1 MSNASFFDIARNRF
15 RTGLVEVD
23 RKWGWYF
30 ALGVFLVILGAIASG
45 MAVATTL
52 VSVVALGWV
61 LLGAG
66 ASMVVLSFLTGKWS
80 GFLLTLAAGAL
91 SVIAGLT
98 LLSSPV
104 AGAIAVTLIV
114 GLILMTSGIYRSVA
128 SIVMQFPNWGWSLL
142 SGVVSFGLGAM
153 LLSHWQTT
161 ALWFLGLYIGLD
173 LILHGLS
180 WIMFSLRVHSL
191 ASDLKITDAERRRAA

>member
-15 RTGLVEVD
+15 RTGLAEVD

-30 ALGVFLVILGAIASG
+30 ALGVFLVVLGAVASG

-52 VSVVALGWV
+52 ISVVALGWV
-61 LLGAG
+61 LIAAG

-98 LLSSPV
+98 LLSSPI

-114 GLILMTSGIYRSVA
+114 GLILMTAGIYRSVA

-142 SGVVSFGLGAM
+142 SGAVSFGLGAM
-153 LLSHWQTT
+153 LLTHWQTT
-161 ALWFLGLYIGLD
+161 SLWFLGLYVGLD

-191 ASDLKITDAERRRAA
+191 ASDLKITDAEQRRAA